1 MLSIWLRAIR
11 IRFLLASVVAVSGGL
26 TVSWWKFQ
34 QFDLFYALLTYAGVV
49 CLHASVDL
57 FNDYWDYKR
66 GIDKLTKRTPFSG
79 GTGVLPENLL
89 KSSSVYTAGII
100 FLSIGTSIGIYFVFV
115 RGVTIAVILAFA
127 VLAIYF
133 YSTSIVNVG
142 LGELFVATKGT
153 LIVLGTFFV
162 QVAQIVPEPLYAGI
176 IIGLLSASVL
186 FVNSF
191 PDHDADKSKGRK
203 TLVIIL
209 GIKKASKFFMFF
221 PSIVYTLIIVGI
233 VLNMIPIYS
242 LICFLTIPLAIRVG
256 RILKRDHNDA
266 RVLVPAMSSTITS
279 SRLTGVL
286 LILSFLI

>member
-89 KSSSVYTAGII
+89 KPSSVYAAGII

-153 LIVLGTFFV
+153 LIVLGAFFV
-162 QVAQIVPEPLYAGI
+162 QVAQIIPEPLYAGI

-233 VLNMIPIYS
+233 ALNMIPIYS
-242 LICFLTIPLAIRVG
+242 LICFSTIPLAIRVV
-256 RILKRDHNDA
+256 RILKRDHNDI
-266 RVLVPAMSSTITS
+266 RILVPAMSSTVTS